1 MKKLLLTLSAS
12 LFVSSALLA
21 QLPVST
27 TPENKKA
34 VLEEFTGVNCTWC
47 PAGHVIANNI
57 KAADPNNVILINI
70 HSGSFANVTPGN
82 PDFKTPEGNAIDAM
96 PGMGITGYP
105 AGAMN
110 REVLSGSVMAGSRS
124 LWTGW
129 ANTIKNQSADC
140 NVALQGTL
148 DVQTRVLTIDV
159 EVYYTANSPVPTN
172 SLNVFLLE
180 SLIPGPQIN
189 GSNVN
194 LSNYN
199 PDGTYN
205 HNHVLRKAITPTFG
219 MTIPTTTM
227 GTLFTTQLTYTIPAT
242 YGAINKTTIPQLGNL
257 EIIAFVTES
266 DRKIINAN
274 EGPIV
279 LSNFANA
286 IDVASNNL
294 TAEAFVC
301 AGNLTPT
308 MKFTNL
314 GSTAVTSAVFSYAV
328 NGGTPVNFNWSG
340 NVNPMTPSQTFTL
353 GTISF
358 SPQATNTLVID
369 VVSVNGGADGD
380 LSNNMLTKSIANN
393 TVIANSIN
401 MQMDF
406 TQDRYGSE
414 CKWTVYDEANN
425 TTIATDGPWSDL
437 ASNGTLLHTKNFTV
451 TTGTCYKLVVTDSY
465 GDGINSGY
473 GVGGY
478 ILRSGGAPLITS
490 NGVYGKGETKLYKTF
505 TEIVDPVSIIESS
518 AVFGQISVFPNPSS
532 GLTTI
537 NFDLIQN
544 DKLGVTVYNQL
555 GQAVYE
561 LPAKNYTAGK
571 QVLEM
576 DASTWEAGLY
586 NVVISGSSAR
596 QTKKLTIAK

>member
-1 MKKLLLTLSAS
+1 MKKHLLVLSAS
-12 LFVSSALLA
+12 LFLAGTIKA

-70 HSGSFANVTPGN
+70 HSGSFANVSPGN

-105 AGAMN
+105 AGCMN
-110 REVLSGSVMAGSRS
+110 REVLSGSAMAGSRT

-129 ANTIKNQSADC
+129 ANTIKSQSADC

-148 DVQTRVLTIDV
+148 DVQTRVLTVNV
-159 EVYYTANSPVPTN
+159 EVYYTANSPVATN

-180 SLIPGPQIN
+180 SLVPGPQIN

-205 HNHVLRKAITPTFG
+205 HNHLLRKAITPNFG
-219 MTIPTTTM
+219 LTIPTTTM

-242 YGAINKTTIPQLGNL
+242 YGALNKTTIPQLGNL

-274 EGPIV
+274 DGPIV

-286 IDVASNNL
+286 VDVASNNL

-328 NGGTPVNFNWSG
+328 NGGTPVNYNWSG

-353 GTISF
+353 GAISF
-358 SPQATNTLVID
+358 SPQLTNSLVID
-369 VVSVNGGADGD
+369 VVSVNGGTDGN

-393 TVIANSIN
+393 NVIANSLN

-406 TQDRYGSE
+406 SQDRYGTE
-414 CKWTVYDEANN
+414 CKWTVYNELTNAV
-425 TTIATDGPWSDL
+425 IATDGPWTDL
-437 ASNGTLLHTKNFTV
+437 ASNGTALHTLGFTV
-451 TTGTCYKLVVTDSY
+451 SPTTCYKLVVTDSY

-473 GVGGY
+473 GTGGY
-478 ILRSGGAPLITS
+478 VLRSGGAPLITS
-490 NGVYGKGETKLYKTF
+490 NGQYGSGETKLYKTF
-505 TEIVDPVSIIESS
+505 SPIVDPVSLTEIGSNFNG
-518 AVFGQISVFPNPSS
+518 VSVYPNPAKGVTHIS
-532 GLTTI
+532 I
-537 NFDLIQN
+537 NLQQN
-544 DKLGVTVYNQL
+544 DELAVLVYNQL
-555 GQAVYE
+555 GQVVFE
-561 LPAKNYTAGK
+561 LPSSVYAAGNNSIE
-571 QVLEM
+571 V
-576 DASTWEAGLY
+576 DASNWSAGLY
-586 NVVISGSSAR
+586 NIVVNGNNSS
-596 QTKKLTIAK
+596 QTKKLTITK